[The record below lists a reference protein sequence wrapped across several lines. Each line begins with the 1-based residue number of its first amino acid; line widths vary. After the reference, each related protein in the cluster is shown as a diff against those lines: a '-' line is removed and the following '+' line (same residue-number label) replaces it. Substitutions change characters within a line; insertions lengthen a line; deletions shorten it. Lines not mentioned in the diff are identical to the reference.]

1 MTNTKR
7 SENTTR
13 SEVFSTKF
21 SRDVW
26 KCSQT
31 LSYVFDNLLNR
42 KFFFF
47 VTERFSIK
55 CHKNHRG
62 YRLSNE
68 QMKSR
73 TKTMCQLKA
82 QQKCFTVRASVEP
95 GYFQNNM
102 YTPDLKNWMRT
113 TAGYLN
119 VHKLNRNTKSLVITY
134 KLY

>member
-7 SENTTR
+7 VENTTR
-13 SEVFSTKF
+13 SGVFSTKF
-21 SRDVW
+21 SPDVW
-26 KCSQT
+26 NVVRHCLTFLIIS
-31 LSYVFDNLLNR
+31 LIERV
-42 KFFFF
+42 FF

-119 VHKLNRNTKSLVITY
+119 VHKLNRNTK
-134 KLY
+134 